1 MEMRQKV
8 EEYDN
13 LDIFHKILVQKR
25 NQEFLYSI
33 SKDKRN
39 FPFKIENF
47 EMERRNER
55 SCYKFDKVRGCK
67 IDLSELYV
75 KYKATEVFGLNL
87 ARSYLPS
94 SYWIKP
100 DLEDVNLYKDLWH
113 SDNKLDL
120 LPDHEKGNDKHRVI
134 NRCSFYG
141 KYPVH
146 NGYPLNPVARTG
158 FKGRG
163 SFGQWGPTN
172 GVGAILYVTD
182 KEDFDKFEF
191 LGVENGKYEKRSY
204 IVTPGGFVDM
214 GEEFE
219 YSAKRE
225 LIEEA
230 FGLKKKRNKEE
241 FEKMEEI
248 IGKGELVKFGG
259 AELSQLSTDNAW
271 TESITFAFGVDSTI
285 KKELKLKKG
294 SDAQQVMWIQIEPA
308 DKEIDVK
315 TELEKLF
322 DLEERIDY
330 ILENFEACWTPPKE
344 EETSHK
350 EHKAPKEED
359 RTGKDTQDNTQ
370 TIDEKEDKICY
381 KLNSDK
387 MQFMQNVAYLYLIK
401 KYNEKTFLEILANK
415 KVKNVEQGQ
424 IFNEKEKKEDLK
436 EKEESLNEEKAGE
449 DDENKYN
456 PRKNLKFY

>member
-1 MEMRQKV
+1 M
-8 EEYDN
+8 Y
-13 LDIFHKILVQKR
+13 
-25 NQEFLYSI
+25 
-33 SKDKRN
+33 
-39 FPFKIENF
+39 
-47 EMERRNER
+47 
-55 SCYKFDKVRGCK
+55 
-67 IDLSELYV
+67 
-75 KYKATEVFGLNL
+75 
-87 ARSYLPS
+87 
-94 SYWIKP
+94 
-100 DLEDVNLYKDLWH
+100 
-113 SDNKLDL
+113 
-120 LPDHEKGNDKHRVI
+120 
-134 NRCSFYG
+134 

-172 GVGAILYVTD
+172 GAGAILYVTD
-182 KEDFDKFEF
+182 EKDFNKFEF

-285 KKELKLKKG
+285 KEELKLKKG
-294 SDAQQVMWIQIEPA
+294 SDAQQVMWIQIKPMHEN
-308 DKEIDVK
+308 VK

-322 DLEERIDY
+322 SLEERIDY
-330 ILENFEACWTPPKE
+330 ILQNFKNHCGSIFQP
-344 EETSHK
+344 
-350 EHKAPKEED
+350 
-359 RTGKDTQDNTQ
+359 
-370 TIDEKEDKICY
+370 
-381 KLNSDK
+381 LN
-387 MQFMQNVAYLYLIK
+387 FCAYIRDCGS
-401 KYNEKTFLEILANK
+401 NRDVFLLE
-415 KVKNVEQGQ
+415 
-424 IFNEKEKKEDLK
+424 
-436 EKEESLNEEKAGE
+436 
-449 DDENKYN
+449 
-456 PRKNLKFY
+456 

>member
-1 MEMRQKV
+1 M
-8 EEYDN
+8 YFN
-13 LDIFHKILVQKR
+13 LA
-25 NQEFLYSI
+25 
-33 SKDKRN
+33 
-39 FPFKIENF
+39 
-47 EMERRNER
+47 
-55 SCYKFDKVRGCK
+55 G
-67 IDLSELYV
+67 LYV
-75 KYKATEVFGLNL
+75 KYKPTEVFGLNL
-87 ARSYLPS
+87 ARAYLPS
-94 SYWIKP
+94 SFWIKP

-120 LPDHEKGNDKHRVI
+120 LPDHQKGNDKHRVI

-163 SFGQWGPTN
+163 SLGQWGPTN
-172 GVGAILYVTD
+172 GAGAILYVTD
-182 KEDFDKFEF
+182 EKDFNKFEF

-230 FGLKKKRNKEE
+230 FGLKKKKNKEE

-271 TESITFAFGVDSTI
+271 TESITFAFEVDSTI
-285 KKELKLKKG
+285 KEELKLKKG
-294 SDAQQVMWIQIEPA
+294 SDAQQVMWIQIKP
-308 DKEIDVK
+308 VK
-315 TELEKLF
+315 DNAKDELEKLF
-322 DLEERIDY
+322 SLEERLDY
-330 ILENFEACWTPPKE
+330 ILQNFKACWTEPKE

-350 EHKAPKEED
+350 EKETSHNEKETSHMVEKTSHNEKETSHKEHKAPHKEED
-359 RTGKDTQDNTQ
+359 KTEKDSQDNTQ
-370 TIDEKEDKICY
+370 IDEPKEICY

-387 MQFMQNVAYLYLIK
+387 MQHMQDVAYLYLIK

-415 KVKNVEQGQ
+415 KVDQKL
-424 IFNEKEKKEDLK
+424 IFNEKEKEDLK
-436 EKEESLNEEKAGE
+436 EKKEELKEMEEDLNEYEESVNVENDGE

-456 PRKNLKFY
+456 PRKRKQDGITDDVLKSKKNSKKTTP

>member
-1 MEMRQKV
+1 
-8 EEYDN
+8 
-13 LDIFHKILVQKR
+13 
-25 NQEFLYSI
+25 
-33 SKDKRN
+33 
-39 FPFKIENF
+39 
-47 EMERRNER
+47 MERRNER
-55 SCYKFDKVRGCK
+55 FCYKFDQVRGCK

-75 KYKATEVFGLNL
+75 KYKPTEVFGLNL

-94 SYWIKP
+94 SHWIKP
-100 DLEDVNLYKDLWH
+100 DLEDVNLYKELWH

-163 SFGQWGPTN
+163 SFGQWGPTK
-172 GVGAILYVTD
+172 GAGAILYVTD
-182 KEDFDKFEF
+182 KEDFNKFEF

-259 AELSQLSTDNAW
+259 AELSQVT
-271 TESITFAFGVDSTI
+271 
-285 KKELKLKKG
+285 
-294 SDAQQVMWIQIEPA
+294 
-308 DKEIDVK
+308 
-315 TELEKLF
+315 EKLISA
-322 DLEERIDY
+322 LR
-330 ILENFEACWTPPKE
+330 
-344 EETSHK
+344 S
-350 EHKAPKEED
+350 
-359 RTGKDTQDNTQ
+359 
-370 TIDEKEDKICY
+370 
-381 KLNSDK
+381 
-387 MQFMQNVAYLYLIK
+387 LI
-401 KYNEKTFLEILANK
+401 
-415 KVKNVEQGQ
+415 VVE
-424 IFNEKEKKEDLK
+424 
-436 EKEESLNEEKAGE
+436 
-449 DDENKYN
+449 
-456 PRKNLKFY
+456 

>member
-1 MEMRQKV
+1 MFTAK
-8 EEYDN
+8 N
-13 LDIFHKILVQKR
+13 A
-25 NQEFLYSI
+25 
-33 SKDKRN
+33 
-39 FPFKIENF
+39 
-47 EMERRNER
+47 
-55 SCYKFDKVRGCK
+55 
-67 IDLSELYV
+67 ELYV
-75 KYKATEVFGLNL
+75 KYNPTKVFGLNL

-94 SYWIKP
+94 SHWIKP

-120 LPDHEKGNDKHRVI
+120 LPDHEKGNDKQRVI

-172 GVGAILYVTD
+172 GAGAILYVTD
-182 KEDFDKFEF
+182 EKDFNKFEF

-248 IGKGELVKFGG
+248 LGKGELVKFGG

-285 KKELKLKKG
+285 KEELKLKKG
-294 SDAQQVMWIQIEPA
+294 SDAQQVMWIQIKPMHEN
-308 DKEIDVK
+308 VK
-315 TELEKLF
+315 TQLEKLF
-322 DLEERIDY
+322 SLEERIDY
-330 ILENFEACWTPPKE
+330 ILQNFK
-344 EETSHK
+344 
-350 EHKAPKEED
+350 
-359 RTGKDTQDNTQ
+359 
-370 TIDEKEDKICY
+370 
-381 KLNSDK
+381 
-387 MQFMQNVAYLYLIK
+387 
-401 KYNEKTFLEILANK
+401 
-415 KVKNVEQGQ
+415 
-424 IFNEKEKKEDLK
+424 
-436 EKEESLNEEKAGE
+436 
-449 DDENKYN
+449 
-456 PRKNLKFY
+456 